1 MNQSQHDPDTP
12 HIEPIRV
19 PSAEMHG
26 TSRMQIFDGELE
38 RFTQLA
44 QECVDIVRAEDSGTL
59 EYRLYVNEAGT
70 EAFVHERYR
79 DSAAGLEHM
88 RNIGRMME
96 PLAEV
101 CTMTGEVCGEPSAEL
116 REALT
121 AAGVT
126 IYSPLVSS
134 DR

>member
-1 MNQSQHDPDTP
+1 MTTSPHDPADGAG
-12 HIEPIRV
+12 ELR
-19 PSAEMHG
+19 G
-26 TSRMQIFDGELE
+26 TSRIRIHDGGLE
-38 RFTQLA
+38 RFRRLA
-44 QECVDIVRAEDSGTL
+44 QECVEIVREHDTGTL
-59 EYRLYVNEAGT
+59 EYRIYLDPSGT

-101 CTMTGEVCGEPSAEL
+101 CTMTGEVCGNPSPEL

-126 IYSPLVSS
+126 VYGPLAHAE
-134 DR
+134 